1 MLEVFKMKPIF
12 KEAIWGGNTLAK
24 RYNKPIISDKTSESW
39 EIAAHKNGQS
49 TVSGG
54 VYDGR
59 TLCELAEM
67 LKEKLLGDYVMR
79 KYGGKFP
86 LLVKLLDC
94 NDKLSVQVHPDD
106 AYAAEHENGEYGKT
120 EMWYIL
126 AAKPN
131 AKLIYGFNRDVTTEE
146 FRAAIENDTLDEL
159 MNYVP
164 AKEGDCFFIRARTLH
179 ALLDGLLVAEIQ
191 QNSDTTY
198 RVYDHGRVDK
208 NGNARELHTD
218 KSIAVTNTHS
228 SKGHE
233 RIIAPKEPIDNG
245 TRSVLCSC
253 EHFET
258 ERYELDGRVDFQ
270 TNRQSFEMLLIY
282 NGHANITFDSGILTV
297 CEGDSLVIPAYLG
310 AYTIEGQCEF
320 LRSFVPTKERE

>member
-1 MLEVFKMKPIF
+1 MLEIFKMKPIF
-12 KEAIWGGNTLAK
+12 KEAIWGGSTLAK
-24 RYNKPIISDKTSESW
+24 TYNKPITSEKTSEAW

-54 VYDGR
+54 AYDGKN
-59 TLCELAEM
+59 LCELTEM

-86 LLVKLLDC
+86 LMVKLLDC

-131 AKLIYGFNRDVTTEE
+131 AKLIYGFNRDVTPEE
-146 FRAAIENDTLDEL
+146 LRDAIENEALDSL

-208 NGNARELHTD
+208 NGNARELHID
-218 KSIAVTNTHS
+218 KSIAVTDTRS
-228 SKGHE
+228 SRGHE
-233 RIIAPKEPIDNG
+233 RAIAVKEPIAHG

-258 ERYELDGRVDFQ
+258 EKYELDGRADFQ
-270 TNRQSFEMLLIY
+270 TDRQSFEMLLIY
-282 NGHANITFDSGILTV
+282 KGSAKIICDGGVLTAD
-297 CEGDSLVIPAYLG
+297 EGDSFVIPAYLG
-310 AYTIEGQCEF
+310 EYSIDGQCEF
-320 LRSFVPTKERE
+320 LKSFVPTKERE